1 MQPDSDAESYK
12 EFNICKKRR
21 GGCII
26 SATLYE
32 EVSMPTK
39 NPRVNVVLEK
49 PLYANIQRLAKRDGV
64 SLSLKVRDLVRE
76 ALEMEEDIALA
87 QFAESREK
95 SFSRK
100 KSLKH
105 DEVW

>member
-1 MQPDSDAESYK
+1 
-12 EFNICKKRR
+12 
-21 GGCII
+21 
-26 SATLYE
+26 
-32 EVSMPTK
+32 MPTN

-49 PLYANIQRLAKRDGV
+49 PLYTNVERLAKRDGV
-64 SLSLKVRDLVRE
+64 SLSMKVRDLVNV
-76 ALEMEEDIALA
+76 ALEIEEDIALA
-87 QFAESREK
+87 KFADVREK